1 MCLAGLLSDGYG
13 LARRDHRASRNE
25 STQFYEN
32 ALKPAKRF
40 EAKDDWDLINA
51 VTIDEAFAV
60 ALSQQRAGQL
70 SAAEAGYRKILAD
83 DPNQP
88 EVFYNLGLILRSN
101 GRLNEA
107 VEAYEN
113 ALELRPR
120 FPEAINN
127 LGVVFER
134 LGRLDEAEDVFR
146 HALLLEPNSAD
157 TLSNLGGMLKDLGRL
172 DESIECLTRAHELAP
187 DNARIHSNLIFTL
200 HYSPVF
206 DAAALRRA
214 ATEWGEQHGS
224 RSEPGN
230 RRFPNDP
237 NPIRRLRI
245 GYLSGYF
252 RDHCQALFTI
262 PLFSNHNHRQFEIF
276 SYSDVASPDTITAR
290 LQDYSDVWRQTAG
303 LKDAEVAAMI
313 RGDRI
318 DILVS
323 LTLHMADHRL
333 GVFSEKPAPVQVT
346 WLGYPG
352 TTGVRAIDYRLTDP
366 QLDPAGTDSFY
377 TERSIRLPDSFWC
390 YDPLTDEPSV
400 NPLPFGTT
408 GTITFGCL
416 NNFCKVTDAVL
427 DLWAQVLRSVPDS
440 KLLLLAPVGAARTR
454 VKARL
459 GMLCDRVEFAAYQP
473 RCDYLELYHQIDIGL
488 DTFPYNGHT
497 TSLDALWM
505 GVPVISRLGSTAV
518 SRAGLSLMTNLGLPE
533 LVAETNDQFV
543 QIAMNLAKDRE
554 RLATLRS
561 GLRERMQQSPLMNA
575 GRFAKNM
582 EDAYRLMW
590 KNWSEKPRD

>member
-1 MCLAGLLSDGYG
+1 M
-13 LARRDHRASRNE
+13 N
-25 STQFYEN
+25 
-32 ALKPAKRF
+32 
-40 EAKDDWDLINA
+40 
-51 VTIDEAFAV
+51 IDEAFAL

-70 SAAEAGYRKILAD
+70 ADAEAGYRQILAD

-88 EVFYNLGLILRSN
+88 EVFYNLGLVLRTV

-107 VEAYEN
+107 VEAYEH

-134 LGRLDEAEDVFR
+134 LGQLDEAEDVFR
-146 HALLLEPNSAD
+146 HALLLEADSAS
-157 TLSNLGGMLKDLGRL
+157 TLSNLGGVLKDLGRL
-172 DESIECLTRAHELAP
+172 DEAIDCLSRAHALEP
-187 DNARIHSNLIFTL
+187 GNARIHSNLIFTL
-200 HYSPVF
+200 HYSPAF

-214 ATEWGEQHGS
+214 AVEWDEQQGS
-224 RSEPGN
+224 SAAAGQQH
-230 RRFPNDP
+230 FPNDP
-237 NPIRRLRI
+237 TPNRRLRI
-245 GYLSGYF
+245 GYLASYF

-262 PLFSNHNHRQFEIF
+262 PLFSHHDHAQFEIF
-276 SYSDVASPDTITAR
+276 VYSDVVAPDAITAR
-290 LQDYSDVWRQTAG
+290 LQGYSDVWRPTAE
-303 LKDAEVAAMI
+303 LTDAEVAALI
-313 RGDRI
+313 RDDHI

-333 GVFSEKPAPVQVT
+333 GVFLEKPAPVQVT

-352 TTGVRAIDYRLTDP
+352 TTGVKAIDYRLTDP
-366 QLDPAGTDSFY
+366 QLDPPGSDDFY
-377 TERSIRLPDSFWC
+377 TEKSIRLPDSFWC

-400 NPLPFGTT
+400 NPLPAGIT
-408 GTITFGCL
+408 GPITFGCL

-427 DLWAQVLRSVPDS
+427 DLWAQVLRLVPHS
-440 KLLLLAPVGAARTR
+440 KLLLLAPIGSARAR

-459 GMLCDRVEFAAYQP
+459 GLGSDRVEFAAYQP
-473 RCDYLELYHQIDIGL
+473 RPDYLELYHRIDIGL

-505 GVPVISRLGSTAV
+505 GVPVISRSGSTAV

-543 QIAMNLAKDRE
+543 QIAI
-554 RLATLRS
+554 RLANDRNCLASLRA
-561 GLRERMQQSPLMNA
+561 GLRERMQRSPLMDA
-575 GRFAKNM
+575 SRFATNM
-582 EDAYRLMW
+582 EAAYRFMW
-590 KNWSEKPRD
+590 RNWCEQPRD